1 MEFAFRRGRFIAL
14 SPKTYWAYDLD
25 KKIVKSGMKGV
36 SVVAARDIGL
46 ESFINCLYHSQEVRV
61 ISRELRKNKHQQM
74 IYYETSKNALNPIFK
89 KFRVQDDRISCLPLC
104 KDGKIL

>member
-46 ESFINCLYHSQEVRV
+46 ESFISCLYHSQEVRA
-61 ISRELRKNKHQQM
+61 ISRELRKNKHHQM
-74 IYYETSKNALNPIFK
+74 IYYETSKRALNPIFK
-89 KFRVQDDRISCLPLC
+89 KFRVQDDHISCLPLC